1 MNTSQLDRRLGLPE
15 AFHIGVASMVGAG
28 VFAVFAPAAGAAGPA
43 LLIGLVIIGSIFIVH
58 PIVQA
63 ITKIADAH
71 QNNAGGLSPAEVQQ
85 LEARIGSL
93 EETLHR
99 VLEAQEF
106 ERALKKG
113 GF

>member
-1 MNTSQLDRRLGLPE
+1 METLP
-15 AFHIGVASMVGAG
+15 AILPLMIPIIS
-28 VFAVFAPAAGAAGPA
+28 
-43 LLIGLVIIGSIFIVH
+43 LLIGLVIVGSIFIVH

-63 ITKIADAH
+63 ITKMAEAH
-71 QNNAGGLSPAEVQQ
+71 QNNAGTLSSADVQQ

-106 ERALKKG
+106 ERALRSG
-113 GF
+113 E

>member
-1 MNTSQLDRRLGLPE
+1 METLP
-15 AFHIGVASMVGAG
+15 AILPLMI
-28 VFAVFAPAAGAAGPA
+28 PILA

-63 ITKIADAH
+63 ITRFAEAH
-71 QNNAGGLSPAEVQQ
+71 QNSAGSLSPAEVQQ

-113 GF
+113 EF